1 MAPYK
6 SFPEKDQLYFVTS
19 SIAGHKHLLNMPE
32 YAQIILDSLSFL
44 RREKEIKLY
53 AFVIMPNHFHL
64 IVKLPDA
71 SNISKLVHDLK
82 LFTANQIIRK
92 LQVNKELHLLDYFEQ
107 QAEGI
112 KKQRYKVWETGFWD
126 KNIFSEEFLLE
137 KMEYIH
143 NNPINKNWHLVEE
156 RSEYPFSSARFYD
169 KEEEPIIVIDDIRR
183 LLGQF
188 AGGKGL
194 PLTSK

>member
-71 SNISKLVHDLK
+71 SNISKLAHDLK
-82 LFTANQIIRK
+82 LFTANQIIKK

-107 QAEGI
+107 QAKGI

-156 RSEYPFSSARFYD
+156 RSEHLFSSARFYD
-169 KEEEPIIVIDDIRR
+169 KGEEPIIVIDDIRG
-183 LLGQF
+183 LLG
-188 AGGKGL
+188 
-194 PLTSK
+194 